1 MSFNAKD
8 MTQGGQIANMRFR
21 MFGQIA
27 NIIFYVL
34 FILFWVLCGLMLMYR
49 LSWQTFVNGCVYWW
63 CTTLGPMRDIIR
75 SQPVYT
81 IQYYGQSLEYTSEQ
95 ILADKYTVWCGEQLW
110 TGFAFAAVVSLVIC
124 IVTFFIASWVLG
136 RQGKQQSEDENTGG
150 RQLSDK
156 PKEVARQMK
165 RDGVASD
172 IKIGDLPILKNSE
185 IQNFCLHGTVG
196 SGKSEVIRRLLNYVR
211 ARGDMAIIYDRS
223 CEFVKSYYDP
233 SLDKILN
240 PLDSRCA
247 AWDLWKECL
256 TLPDFDNISNTLIP
270 MGTKEDPFWQGS
282 GRTIFA
288 EGAYLMREDDDR
300 SYEKLVDTMLSI
312 KIDKLRAYLQNTP
325 AANLVEE
332 KIEKTAISIRAV
344 LTNYVKAIRYLQGIE
359 KNGEPFTIR
368 DWMRGVREDRPNG
381 WLFISSNADT
391 HASLKPVISMWLS
404 IAIRGLLA
412 MGENRNRRVWIFAD
426 ELPTLHKLPD
436 LVEILPE
443 ARKFGGCYVFGIQSY
458 AQLEDIYGVKPAAT
472 LFDVMNTRAF
482 FRSPSKEIA
491 EFAAGEIGEKEILK
505 ASEQYSYG
513 ADPVRDGVSTG
524 KEKERETLVSYSD
537 IQTLPDLSCY
547 VTLPGPYPAV
557 KLALKYKPRP
567 KIAEG
572 FIPRTLDARV
582 DARLSALLEAREAE
596 GSLARALFTPDA
608 PASGPDDAGSHAG
621 EQPEPVSQP
630 APAVMTV
637 TPAPVKSPPT
647 TKRPAAEPSA
657 RTAEPPVLPVT
668 PIPLLKPKAAAAAAT
683 ASSAGT
689 PAAAAGGTE
698 QVLAQQSAEQGQAML
713 PAGMNEDG
721 VIEDMQAYDAW
732 ADEQTQRDM
741 QRREEVNINHSHRH
755 DEQDDLEIG
764 GNF

>member
-288 EGAYLMREDDDR
+288 EGAYLMREDKDR

-312 KIDKLRAYLQNTP
+312 KSTSCAPICRTRRQRTWLKRKLR
-325 AANLVEE
+325 
-332 KIEKTAISIRAV
+332 
-344 LTNYVKAIRYLQGIE
+344 
-359 KNGEPFTIR
+359 
-368 DWMRGVREDRPNG
+368 
-381 WLFISSNADT
+381 
-391 HASLKPVISMWLS
+391 
-404 IAIRGLLA
+404 
-412 MGENRNRRVWIFAD
+412 
-426 ELPTLHKLPD
+426 
-436 LVEILPE
+436 
-443 ARKFGGCYVFGIQSY
+443 
-458 AQLEDIYGVKPAAT
+458 
-472 LFDVMNTRAF
+472 
-482 FRSPSKEIA
+482 
-491 EFAAGEIGEKEILK
+491 
-505 ASEQYSYG
+505 
-513 ADPVRDGVSTG
+513 
-524 KEKERETLVSYSD
+524 
-537 IQTLPDLSCY
+537 
-547 VTLPGPYPAV
+547 
-557 KLALKYKPRP
+557 
-567 KIAEG
+567 
-572 FIPRTLDARV
+572 
-582 DARLSALLEAREAE
+582 
-596 GSLARALFTPDA
+596 
-608 PASGPDDAGSHAG
+608 
-621 EQPEPVSQP
+621 
-630 APAVMTV
+630 
-637 TPAPVKSPPT
+637 
-647 TKRPAAEPSA
+647 KRPSPFV
-657 RTAEPPVLPVT
+657 PC
-668 PIPLLKPKAAAAAAT
+668 
-683 ASSAGT
+683 
-689 PAAAAGGTE
+689 
-698 QVLAQQSAEQGQAML
+698 
-713 PAGMNEDG
+713 
-721 VIEDMQAYDAW
+721 
-732 ADEQTQRDM
+732 
-741 QRREEVNINHSHRH
+741 
-755 DEQDDLEIG
+755 
-764 GNF
+764 

>member
-95 ILADKYTVWCGEQLW
+95 ILADKYTIWCGEQLW
-110 TGFAFAAVVSLVIC
+110 TSFVFAAVVSLVIC

-165 RDGVASD
+165 RDGMASD

-288 EGAYLMREDDDR
+288 EGAYLMREDKDR

-482 FRSPSKEIA
+482 FRSPSREIA

-524 KEKERETLVSYSD
+524 KEKERET
-537 IQTLPDLSCY
+537 
-547 VTLPGPYPAV
+547 
-557 KLALKYKPRP
+557 
-567 KIAEG
+567 
-572 FIPRTLDARV
+572 
-582 DARLSALLEAREAE
+582 
-596 GSLARALFTPDA
+596 
-608 PASGPDDAGSHAG
+608 
-621 EQPEPVSQP
+621 
-630 APAVMTV
+630 
-637 TPAPVKSPPT
+637 
-647 TKRPAAEPSA
+647 
-657 RTAEPPVLPVT
+657 
-668 PIPLLKPKAAAAAAT
+668 
-683 ASSAGT
+683 
-689 PAAAAGGTE
+689 
-698 QVLAQQSAEQGQAML
+698 
-713 PAGMNEDG
+713 
-721 VIEDMQAYDAW
+721 
-732 ADEQTQRDM
+732 
-741 QRREEVNINHSHRH
+741 
-755 DEQDDLEIG
+755 
-764 GNF
+764 

>member
-1 MSFNAKD
+1 
-8 MTQGGQIANMRFR
+8 
-21 MFGQIA
+21 
-27 NIIFYVL
+27 
-34 FILFWVLCGLMLMYR
+34 
-49 LSWQTFVNGCVYWW
+49 
-63 CTTLGPMRDIIR
+63 
-75 SQPVYT
+75 
-81 IQYYGQSLEYTSEQ
+81 
-95 ILADKYTVWCGEQLW
+95 
-110 TGFAFAAVVSLVIC
+110 
-124 IVTFFIASWVLG
+124 
-136 RQGKQQSEDENTGG
+136 
-150 RQLSDK
+150 
-156 PKEVARQMK
+156 
-165 RDGVASD
+165 SD
-172 IKIGDLPILKNSE
+172 IKIGDLPILLNSE

-256 TLPDFDNISNTLIP
+256 SLPDFDNISNTLIP

-288 EGAYLMREDDDR
+288 EGAYLMREDKDR

-491 EFAAGEIGEKEILK
+491 EFATGEIGEKEILK

-572 FIPRTLDARV
+572 FIQRSLDTRV
-582 DARLSALLEAREAE
+582 DTRLSALLEAREAE

-608 PASGPDDAGSHAG
+608 PAPDPAEKDVKVGNTP
-621 EQPEPVSQP
+621 EQSQP
-630 APAVMTV
+630 AESIESPATV
-637 TPAPVKSPPT
+637 KVP
-647 TKRPAAEPSA
+647 
-657 RTAEPPVLPVT
+657 
-668 PIPLLKPKAAAAAAT
+668 AT
-683 ASSAGT
+683 AKT
-689 PAAAAGGTE
+689 PAADEIGQSPETPEPAAPVTKVVTVPLIRPRSATATGTAAVATTAASTTSATTVPAGGTE
-698 QVLAQQSAEQGQAML
+698 QELAQQPTEQGQDRL
-713 PAGMNEDG
+713 PAGMNDDG
-721 VIEDMQAYDAW
+721 VIEDMDAYDAW
-732 ADEQTQRDM
+732 LAGEQTQRDM
-741 QRREEVNINHSHRH
+741 QRREEVNINHSHRR
-755 DEQDDLEIG
+755 DEQDDIEIG

>member
-8 MTQGGQIANMRFR
+8 MTQGGQIASMRFR

-27 NIIFYVL
+27 NIILYVL
-34 FILFWVLCGLMLMYR
+34 FLFFWVLCGLILMYR
-49 LSWQTFVNGCVYWW
+49 LSWQTFVNGAVYWW

-81 IQYYGQSLEYTSEQ
+81 INYYGQQLQYTSEQ
-95 ILADKYTVWCGEQLW
+95 ILKDKYTIWCGEQLW
-110 TGFAFAAVVSLVIC
+110 TGFVFAGTVSLIIC
-124 IVTFFIASWVLG
+124 IVAFFVASWVLG
-136 RQGKQQSEDENTGG
+136 HQGKKQSEDEVTGG
-150 RQLSDK
+150 RQLSEK
-156 PKEVARQMK
+156 PKEVARKMK
-165 RDGVASD
+165 RDGMASD
-172 IKIGDLPILKNSE
+172 IKIGDLPILLNSE

-233 SLDKILN
+233 SIDKILN

-256 TLPDFDNISNTLIP
+256 TLPDFDNVSNTLIP

-288 EGAYLMREDDDR
+288 EGAYLMREDKDR

-368 DWMRGVREDRPNG
+368 DWMRSVREDQPNG

-482 FRSPSKEIA
+482 FRSPSKGIA
-491 EFAAGEIGEKEILK
+491 EFAAGEIGEKEIKK
-505 ASEQYSYG
+505 ASENYSYG

-524 KEKERETLVSYSD
+524 KEQKRETIVSYSD

-572 FIPRTLDARV
+572 FIPRQLNQAIDDKLAAV
-582 DARLSALLEAREAE
+582 LAAREAE
-596 GSLARALFTPDA
+596 GQSARILFMPDPVETVPVEKTDEK
-608 PASGPDDAGSHAG
+608 PAS
-621 EQPEPVSQP
+621 PV
-630 APAVMTV
+630 AAVP
-637 TPAPVKSPPT
+637 TPQEEKAKV
-647 TKRPAAEPSA
+647 
-657 RTAEPPVLPVT
+657 PPVT
-668 PIPLLKPKAAAAAAT
+668 DSNTFHKPASAAAAAAS
-683 ASSAGT
+683 ASAS
-689 PAAAAGGTE
+689 PAGGVE
-698 QVLAQQSAEQGQAML
+698 QELHEKL
-713 PAGMNEDG
+713 PLPPGVNDDG
-721 VIEDMQAYDAW
+721 EIEDMNAW
-732 ADEQTQRDM
+732 DEWQSSSDVLRDM
-741 QRREEVNINHSHRH
+741 HRREEININHSHHVDR
-755 DEQDDLEIG
+755 DDIDLG
-764 GNF
+764 SNF

>member
-8 MTQGGQIANMRFR
+8 MTQGGQIANMRVR

-95 ILADKYTVWCGEQLW
+95 ILADKYTIWCGEQLW
-110 TGFAFAAVVSLVIC
+110 TSFVFAAVVSLVIC
-124 IVTFFIASWVLG
+124 IVTFFVASWVLG

-165 RDGVASD
+165 RDGMASD
-172 IKIGDLPILKNSE
+172 IKIGDLPILLNSE

-196 SGKSEVIRRLLNYVR
+196 SGKSEVIRSLLNYVR

-256 TLPDFDNISNTLIP
+256 TLPDFDNVSSTLIP

-288 EGAYLMREDDDR
+288 EGAYLMREDKDR

-458 AQLEDIYGVKPAAT
+458 AQLEDIYGVKAAET

-482 FRSPSKEIA
+482 FRSPSRKIA

-537 IQTLPDLSCY
+537 IQALLDLSCY

-572 FIPRTLDARV
+572 FIQRALNTRV

-596 GSLARALFTPDA
+596 GSLVRVLFTPDA
-608 PASGPDDAGSHAG
+608 PEPEQRDANSKTPVG
-621 EQPEPVSQP
+621 QPEPESTPVS
-630 APAVMTV
+630 
-637 TPAPVKSPPT
+637 PAPVKPVST
-647 TKRPAAEPSA
+647 AEKPAAEAPVVPQASPA
-657 RTAEPPVLPVT
+657 LKVTTVSLTRPASTAT
-668 PIPLLKPKAAAAAAT
+668 PAAASATGYSAAAT
-683 ASSAGT
+683 AAMT
-689 PAAAAGGTE
+689 GGTE
-698 QVLAQQSAEQGQAML
+698 QALTQQPAEQGQEMM

-721 VIEDMQAYDAW
+721 EIEDMQAYDAW
-732 ADEQTQRDM
+732 LADEQTQREM
-741 QRREEVNINHSHRH
+741 QRREEVNINHSHRR
-755 DEQDDLEIG
+755 DEQDDVEIG

>member
-95 ILADKYTVWCGEQLW
+95 ILADKYTIWCGEQLW
-110 TGFAFAAVVSLVIC
+110 TSFIFAAVVSLVIC
-124 IVTFFIASWVLG
+124 IVTFFVASWVLG

-165 RDGVASD
+165 RDGMASD
-172 IKIGDLPILKNSE
+172 IKIGDLPILLNSE

-256 TLPDFDNISNTLIP
+256 SLPDFDNISNTLIP

-288 EGAYLMREDDDR
+288 EGAYLMREDKDR

-368 DWMRGVREDRPNG
+368 DWMRGVREDQPNG

-472 LFDVMNTRAF
+472 LF
-482 FRSPSKEIA
+482 
-491 EFAAGEIGEKEILK
+491 EKEILK

-557 KLALKYKPRP
+557 KLAMKYKPRP

-572 FIPRTLDARV
+572 FIQRTPDTRA

-608 PASGPDDAGSHAG
+608 PELAGKDSTPG

-630 APAVMTV
+630 APAEVAV
-637 TPAPVKSPPT
+637 SPAPVNAPPT
-647 TKRPAAEPSA
+647 TKSPAAEPSA
-657 RTAEPPVLPVT
+657 GAPASPPPEATVLRNTTV
-668 PIPLLKPKAAAAAAT
+668 PLIKPKAAGTAAT

-689 PAAAAGGTE
+689 PVAPAGGTE
-698 QVLAQQSAEQGQAML
+698 QELVQHSTEQGRDML

-732 ADEQTQRDM
+732 LADEQTLRDM

-755 DEQDDLEIG
+755 DEQDDVEIG